1 MYTATCLQPINVS
14 KCSISAQKEVSK
26 MLQLFLIVVG
36 YQKRKLKKL
45 QGSSLCYAQSQLK
58 NNEFTAHGM
67 SSLCL
72 RTRLQKSISSNI
84 SFCKIKVIFKSS
96 TRLAN
101 FLGSKIRY
109 LCVYAQTLFISLRV
123 VDAML
128 PITVKLAFILKLELV
143 NTQLSHL

>member
-1 MYTATCLQPINVS
+1 MFLNVLFQL
-14 KCSISAQKEVSK
+14 KKKVSK

-72 RTRLQKSISSNI
+72 RIRLQKSISSNI
-84 SFCKIKVIFKSS
+84 SFCKIKVIFKS

-109 LCVYAQTLFISLRV
+109 LCVYSQTLFISLRV

-128 PITVKLAFILKLELV
+128 PITVKLAVILKLELV
-143 NTQLSHL
+143 NTQVSHL